1 MATKLKQFRNQ
12 LQRDQGALDTYLA
25 SIKNNKRDV
34 KRKKLESIRLD
45 KAAEIIKQVGLKTQQ
60 EFEVHI
66 SDLVSSAIA
75 SVFPDDPYQF
85 KVIFVERRGR
95 TECDLM
101 LERDGELIDPLT
113 GAGGGVIDIAVLAL
127 RLASINM
134 QRGKLRPLL
143 LLDEPFKM
151 LSVDLQNRAGR
162 MIKELSDKMGVQI
175 IMVSHAHEAVEFA
188 DKVFQVSIKD
198 GESQVKEI

>member
-1 MATKLKQFRNQ
+1 MASKLKQFRNKI
-12 LQRDQGALDTYLA
+12 QRDQGARDMYLA
-25 SIKNNKRDV
+25 SIKDNKRNV
-34 KRKKLESIRLD
+34 KRKKLEAIRLD

-162 MIKELSDKMGVQI
+162 MIKELSDKMDVQI

>member
-1 MATKLKQFRNQ
+1 MATKLKQFRNKI
-12 LQRDQGALDTYLA
+12 QREQGALDTYLT
-25 SIKNNKRDV
+25 SIKDNKRDV
-34 KRKKLESIRLD
+34 KRKKLETIRLD